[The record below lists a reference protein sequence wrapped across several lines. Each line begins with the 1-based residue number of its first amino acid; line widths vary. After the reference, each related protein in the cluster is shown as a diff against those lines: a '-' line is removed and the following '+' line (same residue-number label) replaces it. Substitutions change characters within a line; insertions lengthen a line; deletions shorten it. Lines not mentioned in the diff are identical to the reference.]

1 MEKKPNVFPSKEQ
14 INSYAEEKAK
24 LEAYEKE
31 KPIVMN
37 EVYTNAVAP
46 SDTPESHTMAVEMMR
61 RRTEEQLNMRSEIGV
76 VKHPELAEQPAP
88 RVLTKNEQEILEIR
102 KRAEEQMRIRDQ
114 HLANNVS
121 QTQNY
126 QNQYNE
132 AYNKPQPVKE
142 EVKNVS
148 NSQVKQPIM
157 QPQNYGQ
164 VPSNV
169 NSYILELSQPN
180 YNSPFDV
187 IPLPSEGKLYK
198 SKKSS
203 VKVSYMTTADEN
215 ILTSPNLIKSGEFL
229 EILINRKVLEPE
241 LRYKDLN
248 VGDRNAIMLWLRAT
262 GYGEIYPVTIFDEN
276 NEPFDTEINLNELKT
291 KPLGAEPDSEGL
303 FDFIMPLSKSVV
315 KFRFLTCG
323 DIDDIESKVEI
334 DKKNELPINN
344 SNTYGMEAM
353 IVEVNGSRDRELIK
367 NFVSNL
373 RIKDAKDFMD
383 YAEKIESGVDLNI
396 TVQTPG
402 GGSVTTFLP
411 LNFSFFWPNFRI

>member
-14 INSYAEEKAK
+14 MNSYAEEKAK

-31 KPIVMN
+31 KPLVMN
-37 EVYTNAVAP
+37 EIYTNAAAP
-46 SDTPESHTMAVEMMR
+46 NDTPESHAIAVEMMR
-61 RRTEEQLNMRSEIGV
+61 KRTEEQLNMRSEVGV

-88 RVLTKNEQEILEIR
+88 RTLTRNEQEILEIR
-102 KRAEEQMRIRDQ
+102 KKAEEQMRIRDQ
-114 HLANNVS
+114 HLANNAS

-132 AYNKPQPVKE
+132 AYNKSQPVKE

-148 NSQVKQPIM
+148 NTPAKQPIM

-164 VPSNV
+164 VLSNV

-187 IPLPSEGKLYK
+187 IPLPSEGKLYRG
-198 SKKSS
+198 KKSN

-215 ILTSPNLIKSGEFL
+215 ILTSPNLIQSGEFL

-241 LRYKDLN
+241 IRYKDLH

-262 GYGEIYPVTIFDEN
+262 GYGEMYPVTIFDEN
-276 NEPFDTEINLNELKT
+276 DQPFDAEVNLNDLKY
-291 KPLGAEPDSEGL
+291 KPLGAEPDLEGL
-303 FDFIMPLSKSVV
+303 FDFTMPLSKSNI
-315 KFRFLTCG
+315 KFKLLTCG
-323 DIDDIESKVEI
+323 DIDDIEKKVEL
-334 DKKNELPINN
+334 DKKNENPVNN
-344 SNTYGMEAM
+344 SNSYAMETM
-353 IVEVNGSRDRELIK
+353 IIEVNGNRDREIVK
-367 NFVSNL
+367 SFVSNL
-373 RIKDAKDFMD
+373 RIKDAKDFTN
-383 YAEKIESGVDLNI
+383 YVEQIESGVDLNI

-402 GGSVTTFLP
+402 GGSVSTFLP
-411 LNFSFFWPNFRI
+411 LNIGFFWPNFRV